1 MLCLF
6 ILTGFPQIKSPG
18 VTVRYLDYGSDEKEA
33 VILKHFPD
41 RLQSMLIDTT
51 TRKRKMVRSYPSY
64 TLISTVH
71 GIEIHVLCS
80 QPLIMGASYREMIL
94 SDYLTNSKPRVIN

>member
-1 MLCLF
+1 MLFCSNNIVITPNLLSLFTCYLLQNDLNLVLCLF

-18 VTVRYLDYGSDEKEA
+18 VSVRYLDYGSDEKEA

-51 TRKRKMVRSYPSY
+51 TRKRKMVS
-64 TLISTVH
+64 ICHAVF
-71 GIEIHVLCS
+71 I
-80 QPLIMGASYREMIL
+80 
-94 SDYLTNSKPRVIN
+94 